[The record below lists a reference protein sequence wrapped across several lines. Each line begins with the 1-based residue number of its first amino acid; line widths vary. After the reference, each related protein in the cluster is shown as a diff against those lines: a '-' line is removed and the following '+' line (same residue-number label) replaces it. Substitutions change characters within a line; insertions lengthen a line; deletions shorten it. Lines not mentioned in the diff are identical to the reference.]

1 MSCTAAVSP
10 VSPTTYAEPP
20 GRWSSR
26 NCAVASADVQMDSSG
41 TSIPLLRSRR
51 TRRSRGVKIEL
62 LVSTRNGTPCSR
74 SALMN
79 SFAPGI
85 GSSSR
90 TRTPSMSVS
99 QVWTGRGSVTGPL
112 WSTPSP
118 WGVCAHMDGVAPL
131 ELGALDVDVGQDPV
145 QPARQPPRLLADEV
159 HRGGDE
165 EHPYDEGVEE
175 HAEGQA
181 EPDRLDRRVVAE
193 DEAGEHR
200 DHDDRRGRHDRAPG
214 AQPVLH
220 RDPRRGAVGVR
231 LTHPGHQEQL
241 VVHR

>member
-10 VSPTTYAEPP
+10 VSPTTYADPP

-26 NCAVASADVQMDSSG
+26 NCAVASAEVQMDSSG

-99 QVWTGRGSVTGPL
+99 QVWTARGSVTGPL
-112 WSTPSP
+112 WSTTATSWEPPARTGGPMTSASP
-118 WGVCAHMDGVAPL
+118 CGVGAGVLVDLLVDLLVVPRVAAL
-131 ELGALDVDVGQDPV
+131 ELGALDVDVRQDPV
-145 QPARQPPRLLADEV
+145 EPARQPPRRLAEEV
-159 HRGGDE
+159 HRGRDE
-165 EHPYDEGVEE
+165 QHPYDERVQQ

-181 EPDRLDRRVVAE
+181 EADR
-193 DEAGEHR
+193 
-200 DHDDRRGRHDRAPG
+200 
-214 AQPVLH
+214 
-220 RDPRRGAVGVR
+220 
-231 LTHPGHQEQL
+231 
-241 VVHR
+241 

>member
-26 NCAVASADVQMDSSG
+26 NCAVASADVQIDSSG

-62 LVSTRNGTPCSR
+62 LVSTRNGTPSSR
-74 SALMN
+74 SAAMN
-79 SFAPGI
+79 SLAPGI

-99 QVWTGRGSVTGPL
+99 QVWTARGSVTGPL
-112 WSTPSP
+112 WSTPATSWEPPARAGGPTTSASP
-118 WGVCAHMDGVAPL
+118 RGVGAGGLVDLLLVHRVAPL

-145 QPARQPPRLLADEV
+145 QPARQPPRLLTEEV
-159 HRGGDE
+159 H
-165 EHPYDEGVEE
+165 
-175 HAEGQA
+175 
-181 EPDRLDRRVVAE
+181 
-193 DEAGEHR
+193 
-200 DHDDRRGRHDRAPG
+200 
-214 AQPVLH
+214 
-220 RDPRRGAVGVR
+220 
-231 LTHPGHQEQL
+231 
-241 VVHR
+241 